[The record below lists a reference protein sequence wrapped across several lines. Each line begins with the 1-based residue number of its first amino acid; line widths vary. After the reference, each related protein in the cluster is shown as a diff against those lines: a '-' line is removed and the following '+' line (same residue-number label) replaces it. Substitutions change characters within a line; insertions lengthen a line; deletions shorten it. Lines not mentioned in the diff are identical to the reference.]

1 MTYAP
6 LSGLDVSRFF
16 ANFPLFFKIG
26 GLAGLIVRWWQ
37 WPFIKT
43 RPHCTTGTIG
53 ALYLLGQTHL
63 QTSHLMPYNAEWN
76 YWFGDDDYVMFQG
89 YDLIMLF
96 RFNQRQF
103 ICKQYNWLYT
113 ACTAIEDE
121 TLGVPSDHLSR
132 KPHREVSLRKALKLN
147 CISFM
152 KLSAK
157 TACRKC
163 TMCLGSRVKKR
174 GSFSV
179 WYMMMQCL
187 CFQWGSGSGV
197 RVMWWGWGWVWT
209 RCIHFW
215 TRCTVLWTSRG
226 QNRSFSACRLVPGA
240 MYRNLINCC
249 ASAAV
254 SRKDASKHSHYFIS
268 LWRHS
273 QLWEP
278 LWPLWLL
285 GANSQS
291 SFKLIALT
299 N

>member
-43 RPHCTTGTIG
+43 RPHCTTETIG

-76 YWFGDDDYVMFQG
+76 YWFGDDDYVMFQRS
-89 YDLIMLF
+89 IWPNNAF
-96 RFNQRQF
+96 KFNQRQF
-103 ICKQYNWLYT
+103 ICKQYNGPYT

-121 TLGVPSDHLSR
+121 TLGVQSDHLSR

-152 KLSAK
+152 KLGAK
-157 TACRKC
+157 TAGRKC
-163 TMCLGSRVKKR
+163 TIKCLGSRGKK

-179 WYMMMQCL
+179 WCMMQCL
-187 CFQWGSGSGV
+187 CFQWGSGSCV
-197 RVMWWGWGWVWT
+197 RVWCDVRLDQVHFSLNQVHFSFDQVHCTLDQGSRQLQAGAWCNIEEVLQDL
-209 RCIHFW
+209 IH
-215 TRCTVLWTSRG
+215 L
-226 QNRSFSACRLVPGA
+226 
-240 MYRNLINCC
+240 C

-254 SRKDASKHSHYFIS
+254 R
-268 LWRHS
+268 R
-273 QLWEP
+273 
-278 LWPLWLL
+278 
-285 GANSQS
+285 
-291 SFKLIALT
+291 
-299 N
+299 